1 MPKSFTLW
9 LIKSSA
15 LFSFLASLPICAQ
28 ITPDNTLPT
37 NSAVTSEGNIVEINQ
52 GTRAGDNLFHSFTDF
67 SVPSGT
73 EAQFN
78 NASDVANII
87 NRVTGGN
94 ISDIQGIISANGAA
108 NLFLINPA
116 GIIFGEGARLDLGG
130 SFLGSTADSFLFDDG
145 SEFSAS
151 NPENTST
158 LTINAPIGLNFRD
171 NPQPITNR
179 SIFDNGTNF
188 EDLIG
193 LRVPEDKTLGL
204 IGGDIAIEGG
214 FVSTVG
220 GRIELGSVGEN
231 STVSIT
237 PVEKG
242 FDFSYEGVNNFQDI
256 NLSTAAFVESRG
268 ENTGGIQ
275 VQGNNISLV
284 EGSQITINT
293 EAGQAGN
300 LDVVAAES
308 LTLDGNSAEVD
319 LGELYTDISSKIS
332 GDATAEN
339 SQVTINTPKLTITN
353 GAQIN
358 ALNDL
363 GSGQGADIVITA
375 SEIGLARPFFV
386 TEDSPPTTSGIF
398 AQVYEEGSGNGG
410 NIIIETDKLTL
421 NEGALISTDTFGA
434 GDGGNLSINA
444 TEFINLN
451 GSIDLSPE
459 KIIPSSLFA
468 NVGKP
473 LFSIPTA
480 GNGGDITINTPR
492 LEVTDG
498 AQIGTTAQND
508 GNGGTL
514 TIDAESI
521 LLSGTSPLAKFRG
534 QGRGGIAI
542 NTQSSLVDEESG
554 AILPTTGNG
563 GVLNLS
569 AEELTIEKGAFISA
583 DTFSLGDGGNAN
595 LDVSRLILR
604 DGGRIGAGSLLGVAP
619 DDFERGAGGILDINA
634 TESIEITGIGEING
648 QAVPSSIFTLA
659 ESTGDA
665 GDITLTTDNLTVS
678 DGGEINAS
686 AEEQGAAGSI
696 DINANS
702 IDLTN
707 GEITATTAA
716 GKGGNITL
724 EIADEL
730 TLDENSLISAR
741 AINNANGGNINI
753 DTKFIVAFPGN
764 NDILASAKQGRGG
777 NINIT
782 AKSLF
787 GIAKRPLNN
796 LTNDINASSESNL
809 DGNITITTPE
819 AAAIRGATQLQ
830 TNVIEA
836 EQTTDNTCAASQATG
851 DSNTLVVQ
859 GRGGIPP
866 EPKSPLGADV
876 FSIGGKI
883 VGEDG
888 TVSDESELERS
899 QTSLPE
905 NSVSSQVKPI
915 YTQHGPIFLA
925 RGLIKTKD
933 GRVILTAYPQN
944 NTERTPV
951 NSRNCGN

>member
-1 MPKSFTLW
+1 MPKSILW

-15 LFSFLASLPICAQ
+15 LLSFLASLPTYAQ

-37 NSAVTSEGNIVEINQ
+37 NSAVTSEGNTIEINQ

-78 NASDVANII
+78 NASDVVNII

-94 ISDIQGIISANGAA
+94 ISNIDGLISANGAA

-116 GIIFGEGARLDLGG
+116 GIIFGENASLNIGG

-151 NPENTST
+151 NPKNTST

-171 NPQPITNR
+171 NPQPITN
-179 SIFDNGTNF
+179 SSVASDV
-188 EDLIG
+188 G
-193 LRVPEDKTLGL
+193 LEVAANKTLAL
-204 IGGDIAIEGG
+204 IGGDIFIEGG
-214 FVSTVG
+214 YLSTID

-231 STVSIT
+231 SAVSIT

-242 FDFSYEGVNNFQDI
+242 FDLSYEEVNNFQDI
-256 NLSTAAFVESRG
+256 NLSAAAYVANSG
-268 ENTGGIQ
+268 ENPGDIQ
-275 VQGNNISLV
+275 VQGRNISLV
-284 EGSQITINT
+284 KGANIGINA

-300 LDVVAAES
+300 IGIIASES
-308 LTLDGNSAEVD
+308 LTLEGNVD
-319 LGELYTDISSKIS
+319 LGGYSTSVFSFIT
-332 GDATAEN
+332 GDSIGED
-339 SQVTINTPKLTITN
+339 SQITIETPKLSITD
-353 GAQIN
+353 GAQIFASNN
-358 ALNDL
+358 AGN
-363 GSGQGADIVITA
+363 SQGVDITITASDIVIA
-375 SEIGLARPFFV
+375 KPFFV
-386 TEDSPPTTSGIF
+386 TEDNPPVFSGIF
-398 AQVYEEGSGNGG
+398 AQVSEEGSGNGG
-410 NIIIETDKLTL
+410 NITIETDTLTL
-421 NEGALISTDTFGA
+421 NEGAQINADTSGA
-434 GDGGNLSINA
+434 GDGGNLLINA
-444 TEFINLN
+444 SESINLN
-451 GSIDLSPE
+451 GSILSADE
-459 KIIPSSLFA
+459 IYGSSLTT
-468 NVGKP
+468 NV
-473 LFSIPTA
+473 TDT
-480 GNGGDITINTPR
+480 GNGGDITVNTPR
-492 LEVTDG
+492 LEVKDG
-498 AQIGTTAQND
+498 AQINAYTESS
-508 GNGGTL
+508 GNGGVVN
-514 TIDAESI
+514 IDADSI
-521 LLSGTSPLAKFRG
+521 LFSGTSPLAEFGG
-534 QGRGGIAI
+534 QGRSGITI
-542 NTQSSLVDEESG
+542 SVEPSFTDPESG
-554 AILPTTGNG
+554 EIFQSTGNG
-563 GVLNLS
+563 GTLNLT
-569 AEELTIEKGAFISA
+569 AEELIIERGAFISA
-583 DTFSLGDGGNAN
+583 DTFSLGKGGNAN

-604 DGGRIGAGSLLGVAP
+604 DGGRIGSGSLLGVAP

-634 TESIEITGIGEING
+634 TESIEVTGVGEING
-648 QAVPSSIFTLA
+648 EAVPSSIFTLA
-659 ESTGDA
+659 ESNGDA

-686 AEEQGAAGSI
+686 AEKQGAAGSI

-707 GEITATTAA
+707 GDITATTAA
-716 GKGGNITL
+716 GEGGNITL
-724 EIADEL
+724 EIADDL
-730 TLDENSLISAR
+730 TLDNNSLISAR

-809 DGNITITTPE
+809 DGNITITSPE

-836 EQTTDNTCAASQATG
+836 EQTTDKTCAASQATG
-851 DSNTLVVQ
+851 DSNTLVVR

-888 TVSDESELERS
+888 TASDESELERS

-905 NSVSSQVKPI
+905 NSVSTQVKPI

-933 GRVILTAYPQN
+933 GRIILTAYPQN